1 MADDKTT
8 PDAETPPPPAET
20 GPKPERQVIMAP
32 GQVSTQEIVVPPSL
46 PLLAVRDT
54 VIFPGTVMSLQV
66 GRERSK
72 RVIDEAAPGDKMIG
86 IVSQTDPNIETPAPT
101 ELRDVGTICMILKVF
116 RLPDSNQ
123 SILLHGLA
131 RFRVKQIIQTDPI
144 LRASIELLPDQVN
157 ISGTELDALV
167 HTVRQT
173 AKQIIEKSPNVPDE
187 ALVALE
193 NVDTPGQLA
202 DFLAANLVTEFGQRQ
217 QLLSTQ
223 DVQQRLRIIEA
234 AMANQLDVLN
244 LSAKIQDEVK
254 ERIEKGQREYFLQ
267 EQLKAIQR
275 ELGQDEGG
283 AEIGQ
288 LREKLAKAGLPEKVR
303 AEADREINRL
313 SAIPQASPEYTV
325 IRTYLEWLAD
335 LPWAISTEDKLDI
348 KLAEEILNEDHY
360 DLAKVKQRILEFLAV
375 RKLNPTGRGP
385 ILCFI
390 GPPGVGKT
398 SLGQSIARALGRKFV
413 RISLG
418 GIRDE
423 ADIRGHR
430 RTYIGA
436 LPGRIIQEIRKA
448 GANNPLF
455 MLDEID
461 KVGADFRGDP
471 ASALLEV
478 LDSAQNDTFTDH
490 YLDVPFDLSRV
501 MFIATGNIVDPIH
514 PALRDRMEMI
524 HLPGYTDHEKM
535 IIGRRYLVPRQLK
548 ESGLTKKQ
556 CKFEDS
562 ALARIISDYTRESG
576 VRNLERNIASVCR
589 ATAARIVRGDLASV
603 TVTPK
608 RVEEF
613 LGPVKLH
620 HDVVDRVNVPG
631 VAIGLAYTPVGGEII
646 FVEATA
652 MPGRGRMTL
661 TGQIGDVMRESATA
675 AFSLIRSRAH
685 GLGIDP
691 RKLAELDIHVHVPA
705 GAVPKD
711 GPSAGVAML
720 TALASLLLN
729 RPLKTRL
736 AMTGE
741 ITLRGLV
748 LPVGGI
754 KEKVLAAKQ
763 AGVRVV
769 LLPAQNKGDIAEIR
783 ADDSEILT
791 GLTFHH
797 VSRIDEILRL
807 ALGVKMKPG
816 RRVVDVTAV
825 DETGKGGAKKKSKG
839 KRGKKAGREGRT
851 AVESQP
857 KAGAHEEDEG

>member
-1 MADDKTT
+1 MAENDGSKQNS
-8 PDAETPPPPAET
+8 APPAP
-20 GPKPERQVIMAP
+20 GDPAAPAAPAAPKPERQVIVAP
-32 GQVSTQEIVVPPSL
+32 GQVGPQEIVLPPTL

-72 RVIDEAAPGDKMIG
+72 RVVDEAVPADKMVG
-86 IVSQTDPNIETPAPT
+86 IVSQTDPAIETPAPS
-101 ELRDVGTICMILKVF
+101 ELREVGTICIILKVF

-131 RFRVKQIIQTDPI
+131 RFRIKQIVQTEPI
-144 LRASIELLPDQVN
+144 LRASVELLTDEM
-157 ISGTELDALV
+157 SMAGTELDALV

-173 AKQIIEKSPNVPDE
+173 ARQIIEKSPNVPDE

-202 DFLAANLVTEFGQRQ
+202 DFLSANLITDFDQRQ
-217 QLLSTQ
+217 KLLATT
-223 DVQQRLRIIEA
+223 DVPTRLRNVESL
-234 AMANQLDVLN
+234 MANQLDVLN
-244 LSAKIQDEVK
+244 LSAKIQNEVK

-275 ELGQDEGG
+275 ELGQEEGG
-283 AEIGQ
+283 AEVAQ
-288 LREKLAKAGLPEKVR
+288 LRERLTKAKLPEKVQ
-303 AEADREINRL
+303 AEADREIGRL
-313 SAIPQASPEYTV
+313 AAIPQASPEYTV

-348 KLAEEILNEDHY
+348 RRAEQVLNEDHY

-375 RKLNPTGRGP
+375 RKLHPTGRGP

-413 RISLG
+413 RMSLG

-436 LPGRIIQEIRKA
+436 LPGRVLQEIRKA

-490 YLDVPFDLSRV
+490 YLDVPFDLSKV

-535 IIGRRYLVPRQLK
+535 IIARRYLVPRQLT
-548 ESGLTKKQ
+548 ENGLNRRQCRIGDPALKK
-556 CKFEDS
+556 
-562 ALARIISDYTRESG
+562 IIDDYTRESG
-576 VRNLERNIASVCR
+576 VRNLERNIAAVCR
-589 ATAARIVRGDLASV
+589 ATAARIVRGDVKSIS
-603 TVTPK
+603 VTPK

-613 LGPVKLH
+613 LGPVKMH
-620 HDVVDRVNVPG
+620 HDVVERVNVPG
-631 VAIGLAYTPVGGEII
+631 VAVGLAYTPVGGEII

-652 MPGRGRMTL
+652 MPGRGRLTM

-675 AFSLIRSRAH
+675 AFSLIRSRCEA
-685 GLGIDP
+685 LGIDP
-691 RKLAELDIHVHVPA
+691 ARLAEHDIHVHVPA

-720 TALASLLLN
+720 TALASLLRARAV
-729 RPLKTRL
+729 RPRL

-741 ITLRGLV
+741 ITLRGLI

-763 AGVRVV
+763 AGVRTVI
-769 LLPAQNKGDIAEIR
+769 LPDLNRGDIDEIR
-783 ADDSEILT
+783 ADDAGTIK
-791 GLTFHH
+791 GLKFHF
-797 VSRIDEILRL
+797 VKRFEDVLDL
-807 ALGVKMKPG
+807 ALGIHLRPVRAREMSPRKP
-816 RRVVDVTAV
+816 A
-825 DETGKGGAKKKSKG
+825 GKAKPAGGKSKPRPNG
-839 KRGKKAGREGRT
+839 EEEEG
-851 AVESQP
+851 A
-857 KAGAHEEDEG
+857 

>member
-1 MADDKTT
+1 MAETKTT
-8 PDAETPPPPAET
+8 PEQETTETKVEAPPPAD
-20 GPKPERQVIMAP
+20 RQVIIAP
-32 GQVSTQEIVVPPSL
+32 GQLGPQEIAVPASL

-72 RVIDEAAPGDKMIG
+72 RVIDEAVPADKMVG
-86 IVSQTDPNIETPAPT
+86 IISQRDPNIEMPGP
-101 ELRDVGTICMILKVF
+101 EDLRDVGTICMILKVF

-131 RFRVKQIIQTDPI
+131 RFRIKQILTTEPI
-144 LRASIELLPDQVN
+144 IRATVELMPDVAPEA
-157 ISGTELDALV
+157 GKETEALV

-173 AKQIIEKSPNVPDE
+173 ARQIIEKSPNVPDE
-187 ALVALE
+187 AMVALE

-202 DFLAANLVTEFGQRQ
+202 DFLAANLVTEFDKRQ
-217 QLLSTQ
+217 QLLGMQ
-223 DVQQRLRIIEA
+223 DVMARLKVVESQ
-234 AMANQLDVLN
+234 MADQLDVLN
-244 LSAKIQDEVK
+244 LSAKIQNEVK

-275 ELGQDEGG
+275 ELGQEEG
-283 AEIGQ
+283 AELAQ
-288 LREKLAKAGLPEKVR
+288 LRQKLADAKLPEKVK

-313 SAIPQASPEYTV
+313 AAIPQASPEYTV

-335 LPWAISTEDKLDI
+335 LPWSVSTEDKLDI
-348 KLAEEILNEDHY
+348 RQAEAILNEDHY
-360 DLAKVKQRILEFLAV
+360 DLKKVKQRILEFLAV
-375 RKLNPTGRGP
+375 RKLHPEGRGP

-436 LPGRIIQEIRKA
+436 LPGRILQEIRKA

-478 LDSAQNDTFTDH
+478 LDPAQNDTFTDH
-490 YLDVPFDLSRV
+490 YLDVPFDLSKV
-501 MFIATGNIVDPIH
+501 MFIATGNVPDPIH

-524 HLPGYTDHEKM
+524 HLPGYTSNEKM
-535 IIGRRYLVPRQLK
+535 NIARKYLVPRQLRENGVSK
-548 ESGLTKKQ
+548 TQ
-556 CKFEDS
+556 CKIDDS
-562 ALARIISDYTRESG
+562 AIQRIIDDYTRESG
-576 VRNLERNIASVCR
+576 VRNLERSIASVCR
-589 ATAARIVRGDLASV
+589 ATAARIVRGDFKSL

-613 LGPVKLH
+613 LGPVKIH
-620 HDVVDRVNVPG
+620 HDVVDRVNIPG
-631 VAIGLAYTPVGGEII
+631 VAVGLAYTPVGGEII
-646 FVEATA
+646 FVEATG

-675 AFSLIRSRAH
+675 AFSLIRSRADA
-685 GLGIDP
+685 LGIDP

-720 TALASLLLN
+720 SALASLILGKPIKP
-729 RPLKTRL
+729 RM

-741 ITLRGLV
+741 ITLRGLI

-763 AGVRVV
+763 AGVRDII
-769 LLPAQNKGDIAEIR
+769 LPALNKGDLAEIR
-783 ADDSEILT
+783 ADDQEIIK
-791 GLTFHH
+791 GVTFHP
-797 VSRIDEILRL
+797 VERFEQVLAL
-807 ALGVKMKPG
+807 ALGVRLKPG
-816 RRVVDVTAV
+816 HKPLSVIADAP
-825 DETGKGGAKKKSKG
+825 AKSSGSHKG
-839 KRGKKAGREGRT
+839 KSHRNAADDEEAG
-851 AVESQP
+851 
-857 KAGAHEEDEG
+857 